1 MSSNR
6 IARTQSFGQR
16 ATPEAKS
23 AAQEWPTS
31 EANQQ
36 EQHQPP
42 THTHTMADAALMAPF
57 RPLDPSG
64 GQARRD
70 TALER
75 VPGTICGGVLR
86 DYRRRLP
93 MYWSDI
99 KAGMT
104 LKTVSAA
111 LFMFWATFLR

>member
-1 MSSNR
+1 
-6 IARTQSFGQR
+6 
-16 ATPEAKS
+16 
-23 AAQEWPTS
+23 
-31 EANQQ
+31 
-36 EQHQPP
+36 
-42 THTHTMADAALMAPF
+42 MADAALMAPF